1 MPVFAPVIMTEV
13 IVFVVIV
20 TLPDAGISV
29 DEVPAGALEAV
40 LAPNRID
47 LNAQLITYT
56 DHLSGQVSI

>member
-1 MPVFAPVIMTEV
+1 MTEV

-56 DHLSGQVSI
+56 DHLSGQVPI